1 MGEGQFPV
9 RQAVNRF
16 SSQAGTQARPIV
28 LLHQPQG
35 DGLSP
40 INPSP
45 PLPAIGTGRPLTT
58 YSLPSMRSGGGT
70 SGRVPRRCRSP
81 CYGAAVRLAASAAPR
96 HGYAAAEAL
105 AP

>member
-9 RQAVNRF
+9 RQAVSRF

-45 PLPAIGTGRPLTT
+45 PLPAIGTGRPLTR
-58 YSLPSMRSGGGT
+58 YSLPNTNGPGGACRERAERADRPVTACTEG
-70 SGRVPRRCRSP
+70 SQSWPCPPPKRV
-81 CYGAAVRLAASAAPR
+81 
-96 HGYAAAEAL
+96 
-105 AP
+105 